1 MSPAADWEIHTE
13 TKSFPTAA
21 ANLTGAVFRK
31 SNCRQSINWRSKAI
45 VTLVSSFGRF
55 QCAALASLAG
65 SVMQLR
71 REGGRSIRK

>member
-31 SNCRQSINWRSKAI
+31 SDCRQSINWRSKAI
-45 VTLVSSFGRF
+45 VTLASSFGRF
-55 QCAALASLAG
+55 QCAAVRFAG
-65 SVMQLR
+65 RAV
-71 REGGRSIRK
+71 